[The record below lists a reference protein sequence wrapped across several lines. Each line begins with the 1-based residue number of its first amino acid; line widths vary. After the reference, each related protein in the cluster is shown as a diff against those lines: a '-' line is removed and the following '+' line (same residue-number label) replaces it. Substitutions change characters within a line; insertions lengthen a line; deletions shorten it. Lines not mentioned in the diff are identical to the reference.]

1 MKVLVV
7 GGSQFNGFALVQEL
21 VRRGH
26 DVTVVNRG
34 RTDAPFPDGVRRLTA
49 DRTDRDAPGRGARG

>member
-21 VRRGH
+21 VRR
-26 DVTVVNRG
+26 DT
-34 RTDAPFPDGVRRLTA
+34 TSPSSTAAAPTRRSPSA
-49 DRTDRDAPGRGARG
+49 SAG